1 MLYCLQIL
9 ASALFS
15 SPAMVALLLIAAGAA
30 FVMAGAA
37 AMHCCFY
44 RLTLHMGDEV
54 VSERHPGS
62 RAVEVEAPP
71 PRAGM
76 RFTGWYTDRACTRA
90 AENPFR
96 VPVRGAHLYAGW
108 EACSEQEGD
117 YAQTVPDEVLCKHEK
132 YAVVPPAEGE
142 EGQNCRTDDTDV
154 YVRFK
159 CSFRAKLI
167 QADARVKQMY
177 NGLRSEL
184 LSYIGVRERVSWE
197 ADSYF
202 IGKEL
207 FARVKVYAKS
217 ITVHFA
223 LDASDPELFG
233 CLYRDDGG
241 RVRFAAVPVRC
252 RVTDARSYKNML
264 AVLRLAAERKEL
276 SYSRVEEYG
285 DIPYESR
292 DELIEQGLIKLCAKS
307 GGKSVSAEKLRQM
320 IASGARVQTA
330 SAYFARQRQTAERAD
345 DESAA
350 Q

>member
-15 SPAMVALLLIAAGAA
+15 SPTMVALLLIAAGAA

-76 RFTGWYTDRACTRA
+76 RFTGWYTDRACTQE

-108 EACSEQEGD
+108 EACGEQEGG
-117 YAQTVPDEVLCKHEK
+117 YAQTMSGEVLCKQEK
-132 YAVVPPAEGE
+132 YAAVPLGEGE
-142 EGQNCRTDDTDV
+142 EEQITDAGDADV

-241 RVRFAAVPVRC
+241 RARF
-252 RVTDARSYKNML
+252 
-264 AVLRLAAERKEL
+264 
-276 SYSRVEEYG
+276 VEEYG

>member
-108 EACSEQEGD
+108 EACGEQEDD
-117 YAQTVPDEVLCKHEK
+117 YAQTVSGEVLCKQEK
-132 YAVVPPAEGE
+132 
-142 EGQNCRTDDTDV
+142 
-154 YVRFK
+154 
-159 CSFRAKLI
+159 
-167 QADARVKQMY
+167 
-177 NGLRSEL
+177 
-184 LSYIGVRERVSWE
+184 
-197 ADSYF
+197 DS
-202 IGKEL
+202 K
-207 FARVKVYAKS
+207 
-217 ITVHFA
+217 H
-223 LDASDPELFG
+223 
-233 CLYRDDGG
+233 
-241 RVRFAAVPVRC
+241 
-252 RVTDARSYKNML
+252 
-264 AVLRLAAERKEL
+264 
-276 SYSRVEEYG
+276 
-285 DIPYESR
+285 
-292 DELIEQGLIKLCAKS
+292 
-307 GGKSVSAEKLRQM
+307 
-320 IASGARVQTA
+320 
-330 SAYFARQRQTAERAD
+330 
-345 DESAA
+345 
-350 Q
+350 